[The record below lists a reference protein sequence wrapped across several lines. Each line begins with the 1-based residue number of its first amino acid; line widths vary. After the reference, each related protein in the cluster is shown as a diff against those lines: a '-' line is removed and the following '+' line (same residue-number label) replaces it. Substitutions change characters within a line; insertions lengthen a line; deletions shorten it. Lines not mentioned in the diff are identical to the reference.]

1 MLDVYFPPS
10 SVDQTMSGNDAQDP
24 YDEEYLVAEGEQLM
38 VSIAS
43 WIDSSFFCV
52 CFLFGFSAPHR
63 SAIAALKVTLN

>member
-1 MLDVYFPPS
+1 
-10 SVDQTMSGNDAQDP
+10 MSGNDAQDP

-52 CFLFGFSAPHR
+52 CFLFGPPQVSH
-63 SAIAALKVTLN
+63 SCTESNTELMNETLAGCP